1 MWLWCRWWLLVVVSV
16 SGAPASNSLNTDV
29 AVIEKVNCT
38 PDKDDETAIQ
48 RIRAHFLADSCPQGK
63 EASCTWTGDTTA
75 SCYLK
80 YYSNSSKT
88 IFKAAALANWDYST
102 NITEANLKK
111 KKEATKMAAAWEKE
125 EWTTTISKYRAPPRL
140 NEVLRRQLWSIE
152 VIGGAA
158 LSDEKFNRLQ
168 DVTTELSKIYGTGK
182 VCPYTKQDCDLATE
196 GMRLEGAVDERTI
209 KDELE
214 EKTDYDE
221 LAYYWKAW
229 RDATGAKMRDL
240 YLENLQLLKEI
251 AVANGM
257 NDMGQLWRRSYEDD
271 EFLNG
276 IENAWQTLKPF
287 YQELHAYARHKL
299 LKVYPNHPDFQNGGL
314 IPAHLLGNMWAQS
327 WAKKFKLLKF
337 SDADAVD
344 LDAALKKKYSSV
356 NEFFVEADA
365 FFQDIGLDPLPQE
378 FYERSM
384 VVKPVDREVQCHA
397 SAWDIDPPD
406 VRLQN
411 EGVAHNEEDLE
422 DATRETGTFAATTA
436 EHSESK
442 STRRATRVEVSTFDL
457 HRDGAVDEFSVKM
470 CTKFKFQDFN
480 VVHHELGHIQYYLLY
495 AHQSNFFRK
504 GANPGFHEAVGDL
517 MSLSVNTPTHLK
529 TLGLYETPEN
539 FNQTANDVNFLL
551 EKALEK
557 IVFMPFA
564 YIMDKYREEYQGVKA
579 PVERSELDF
588 DAGSKFHTASNVPYI
603 RYFVAAVLQYS
614 FHKELCIIG
623 GHYDENDPNSK
634 PLHLCDISA
643 GDNTA
648 AVGRM
653 LRNVLSLGSSKPPQD
668 VLEIITG
675 KRVMSTDAMLE
686 YFKPLRLKIK
696 RYLEENNVPVGW
708 EDYL

>member
-196 GMRLEGAVDERTI
+196 GMRLEGAVDERNWGTTFQRRGPNLTPDKLTVAFFPNLAELSKPVGFVSQAIRPLHFPALSEFLLSYTKLIQKLVPCRQPSTICNGDFLQELEVFQVEWYVAVLSKTFLSLRIAI

-251 AVANGM
+251 AVANG
-257 NDMGQLWRRSYEDD
+257 W
-271 EFLNG
+271 
-276 IENAWQTLKPF
+276 
-287 YQELHAYARHKL
+287 
-299 LKVYPNHPDFQNGGL
+299 
-314 IPAHLLGNMWAQS
+314 
-327 WAKKFKLLKF
+327 
-337 SDADAVD
+337 
-344 LDAALKKKYSSV
+344 
-356 NEFFVEADA
+356 
-365 FFQDIGLDPLPQE
+365 
-378 FYERSM
+378 
-384 VVKPVDREVQCHA
+384 
-397 SAWDIDPPD
+397 
-406 VRLQN
+406 
-411 EGVAHNEEDLE
+411 
-422 DATRETGTFAATTA
+422 
-436 EHSESK
+436 
-442 STRRATRVEVSTFDL
+442 
-457 HRDGAVDEFSVKM
+457 
-470 CTKFKFQDFN
+470 
-480 VVHHELGHIQYYLLY
+480 
-495 AHQSNFFRK
+495 
-504 GANPGFHEAVGDL
+504 
-517 MSLSVNTPTHLK
+517 
-529 TLGLYETPEN
+529 
-539 FNQTANDVNFLL
+539 
-551 EKALEK
+551 
-557 IVFMPFA
+557 
-564 YIMDKYREEYQGVKA
+564 
-579 PVERSELDF
+579 
-588 DAGSKFHTASNVPYI
+588 
-603 RYFVAAVLQYS
+603 
-614 FHKELCIIG
+614 
-623 GHYDENDPNSK
+623 
-634 PLHLCDISA
+634 
-643 GDNTA
+643 
-648 AVGRM
+648 
-653 LRNVLSLGSSKPPQD
+653 
-668 VLEIITG
+668 
-675 KRVMSTDAMLE
+675 
-686 YFKPLRLKIK
+686 
-696 RYLEENNVPVGW
+696 
-708 EDYL
+708 